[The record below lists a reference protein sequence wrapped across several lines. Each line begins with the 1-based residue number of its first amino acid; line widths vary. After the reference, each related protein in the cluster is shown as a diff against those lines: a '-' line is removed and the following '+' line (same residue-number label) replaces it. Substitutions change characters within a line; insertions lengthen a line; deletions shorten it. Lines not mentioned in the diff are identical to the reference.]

1 MTSVFRDAYRFWR
14 VLHKYPKLKRSSSDV
29 HDLHNE
35 VELILSP
42 DSVHSYCDCDFKS
55 SQTRNNI
62 YFLGRPYLPESL
74 DDKESDDHAIEDKQ
88 CCSQSHT
95 MIPNGDPFR
104 NRASTDGNLSRRPRK
119 WKYPSFSGTLVSP
132 PPRIERR
139 MSISMRGTN
148 TNASYW
154 DLVSQKFLI
163 KYIVQKNTINGSVT
177 KLYSK
182 ILDFFLMINCNN
194 ESKIQYYIIQYTWY
208 RYLNILLIQSREKN
222 ASKRNNFSCYV
233 CVCVF
238 ACMLVCYLCAFVSVY
253 SGKKRHFFLYCK
265 FLSTT

>member
-74 DDKESDDHAIEDKQ
+74 DDKESDNATDEKQ
-88 CCSQSHT
+88 CCSNGHATS
-95 MIPNGDPFR
+95 NGDPFR

-132 PPRIERR
+132 PARIERR

-154 DLVSQKFLI
+154 NWGNFDYPCWRIIRGFNKTFRVHCTDKTPQMGHEWSFILKI
-163 KYIVQKNTINGSVT
+163 D
-177 KLYSK
+177 KL
-182 ILDFFLMINCNN
+182 FFL
-194 ESKIQYYIIQYTWY
+194 
-208 RYLNILLIQSREKN
+208 
-222 ASKRNNFSCYV
+222 
-233 CVCVF
+233 
-238 ACMLVCYLCAFVSVY
+238 
-253 SGKKRHFFLYCK
+253 
-265 FLSTT
+265 